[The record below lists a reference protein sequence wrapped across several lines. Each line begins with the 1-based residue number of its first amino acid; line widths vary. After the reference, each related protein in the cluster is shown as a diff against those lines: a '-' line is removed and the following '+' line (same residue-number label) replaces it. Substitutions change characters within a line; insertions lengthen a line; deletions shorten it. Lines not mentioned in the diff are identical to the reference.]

1 MMLPKPATM
10 ATPPS
15 TASPPSS
22 NPAVPPP
29 PVIGAPVGYGLG
41 EGLGDGLACGVALEP
56 AAADGL
62 AEGLALA
69 LALALAEALAEALA
83 LALALAEPL
92 ADGDR
97 IVTVPLGLPVDVQAE
112 SAMQASTVARPPAA
126 VSLTRCAVHAMAVR
140 AFIEPPDLS
149 AITISRSP
157 AAETGAGQKLR
168 AHNRKPRP

>member
-1 MMLPKPATM
+1 M
-10 ATPPS
+10 AAPPS
-15 TASPPSS
+15 TARLPSS

-69 LALALAEALAEALA
+69 LALALAEALAEA